1 MAFAYSDM
9 LETIK
14 NKQWLSPISIGT
26 PWRGTDHR

>member
-26 PWRGTDHR
+26 PLARN